1 MTSEFK
7 ARSTNLN
14 FHLKKKKKTKKEEK
28 EVEEEE
34 EDDEYPAMPGV
45 PFLRSFKILIQAKIT
60 PWMVLYNHEKF
71 EVNRLNSLVN
81 NGQ

>member
-45 PFLRSFKILIQAKIT
+45 SFLRSFKILI
-60 PWMVLYNHEKF
+60 
-71 EVNRLNSLVN
+71 
-81 NGQ
+81 